1 MLQYARSPAK
11 GLRPLC
17 GKERS
22 TLDRLLERLWN
33 YVARDQTLSMQRRL
47 YRMICL
53 TTALLCFLV
62 ILPLN
67 YLQDLPS
74 MINVGIVLFGLLC
87 LYLYWGSLR
96 GRDQVLTYFITLM
109 LLLDLIWFPNG
120 GSSGSI
126 IYYFAAAI
134 IYPMAFC
141 RGALRWTLVF
151 GLMADLFAL
160 MIIEYRYPSLIV
172 PFTSPE
178 ARLSDHLTG
187 IFSAALAGAMILWV
201 VITNYD
207 WEHGVIARVSKE
219 LALSEKNYREVVET
233 ASTIIIRMD
242 RRGTITFF
250 NAFAETLFGLKR
262 ADIIGRNMAGTIF
275 RDPAVI
281 ESLCAATGPVR
292 FDSENTTSDGKRL
305 WISWTVQPVFG
316 ATQEVTEFLCVGTD
330 ITERKMLEEKQ
341 QQLDQQM
348 LHVQKIES
356 LGVLAGG
363 IAHDFNNILA
373 SILGNISLVRMDL
386 DPASPGYQRLG
397 EAEKASLHAGEL
409 TTQLLTFSR
418 GGSPIKKTV
427 PLAPLLRDSFKFS
440 LRGSKVRSII
450 TIAPD
455 LWHVDADA
463 GQLGQVFNN
472 LIINACQAMPSGGIV
487 TMEAEN
493 VQVGEAAGLLLPEG
507 RYLRVIVRDEGT
519 GIMEEHLPQIFD
531 PYFTTKQSG
540 SGLGLAVAF
549 SVIKNHQG
557 HIAVRSKLGEGSVF
571 TVHLPAS
578 EQQPTAQHRA
588 QPSSRP
594 VNAKVLVMDDEPM
607 VRDVAG
613 AILKRYGYT
622 VEFAR
627 DGNEAMAL
635 YQQAAAS
642 SKPFDVV
649 LMDLTIP
656 GGMGGKEAIRRLR
669 KIAPNVRAIASSGY
683 SNDPIMANYQD
694 YGFSAVIAK
703 PYRPADLSAV
713 LQSVLENPGS

>member
-1 MLQYARSPAK
+1 
-11 GLRPLC
+11 
-17 GKERS
+17 
-22 TLDRLLERLWN
+22 LDRLLEKLWK
-33 YVARDQTLSMQRRL
+33 YVARDQNLSMQRRL

-53 TTALLCFLV
+53 ITALLCFLV

-67 YLQDLPS
+67 YLQDLPPL
-74 MINVGIVLFGLLC
+74 INVGIIIFGLLC
-87 LYLYWGSLR
+87 LYLYWETFH
-96 GRDQVLTYFITLM
+96 GRDRVLTYFIMLL
-109 LLLDLIWFPNG
+109 LLLDLIWFPNA
-120 GSSGSI
+120 GSGGSI

-141 RGALRWTLVF
+141 RGRLRWILVF
-151 GLMADLFAL
+151 GLVANVFAL
-160 MIIEYRYPSLIV
+160 MIIEYLYPSLVV
-172 PFTSPE
+172 PFASPE

-187 IFSAALAGAMILWV
+187 IFSSALAGAMILWV

-207 WEHGVIARVSKE
+207 WEHDVIAKVSKE
-219 LALSEKNYREVVET
+219 LALSEKKYREVVET

-242 RRGTITFF
+242 RLGTITFF
-250 NAFAETLFGLKR
+250 NAFAEKLFGFR
-262 ADIIGRNMAGTIF
+262 RSDIMGRNIVGTIF
-275 RDPAVI
+275 RAPAAVL
-281 ESLCAATGPVR
+281 ERMLAATEPQVR
-292 FDSENTTSDGKRL
+292 FDSENTASDGKSL
-305 WISWTVQPVFG
+305 WISWTVQQVSVES
-316 ATQEVTEFLCVGTD
+316 QEPAEFLCVGTD
-330 ITERKMLEEKQ
+330 ITERKLLDEQ
-341 QQLDQQM
+341 RRQLDKQM

-386 DPASPGYQRLG
+386 DPASPEHERLG
-397 EAEKASLHAGEL
+397 EAEKASLHASEL

-418 GGSPIKKTV
+418 GGSPVKKTV
-427 PLAPLLRDSFKFS
+427 ALDRLLRDAFTFS
-440 LRGSKVRSII
+440 LRGSKVRSAI
-450 TIAPD
+450 TINPD
-455 LWHVDADA
+455 LWNVDADA

-472 LIINACQAMPSGGIV
+472 LIINACQAMPSGGTV
-487 TMEAEN
+487 TLVAEN
-493 VQVGEAAGLLLPEG
+493 VQVRKAHGLLLPEG
-507 RYLRVIVRDEGT
+507 RYVRVRVRDEGT

-540 SGLGLAVAF
+540 SGLGLAVTF
-549 SVIKNHQG
+549 SVIKNHEG
-557 HIAVRSKLGEGSVF
+557 HIAVQSKLGEGAVF

-578 EQQPTAQHRA
+578 EHQPATQLHAEPA
-588 QPSSRP
+588 SRT
-594 VNAKVLVMDDEPM
+594 VHAKVLVMDDEPM
-607 VRDVAG
+607 VCDVAG
-613 AILKRYGYT
+613 AILKRYGHT

-627 DGNEAMAL
+627 DGNEAVIL

-656 GGMGGKEAIRRLR
+656 GGMGGKETIQKLR
-669 KIAPNVRAIASSGY
+669 ELAPQVRAIASSGY

-713 LQSVLENPGS
+713 LQCVLKNPT